1 MFSPTPLNRIMN
13 PSELIV
19 RAGLWDLNRTK
30 VEEFAMQQRIASVI
44 ISHPKYSS
52 PDTIENDIA
61 LIRLNQPF
69 KLTRHIQQVCMADK
83 SVDVS
88 REGCL
93 AAGWGAESVQTE
105 YKLSQYL
112 KKVQMD
118 VVDDATC
125 EKSFQTALNED
136 FTLKEGFLCAG
147 GHENDLCV
155 GDAGAPLVCP
165 LVGSPNKF
173 VLTGIS
179 SYGHKCFSETPGVYT
194 KVAHYRDWINYPAE
208 IKVAI

>member
-1 MFSPTPLNRIMN
+1 M
-13 PSELIV
+13 IV

-44 ISHPKYSS
+44 ISHPKYTS
-52 PDTIENDIA
+52 PDVIANDLA

-69 KLTRHIQQVCMADK
+69 KLVKHIQKVCMADD
-83 SVDVS
+83 SMEVS
-88 REGCL
+88 RHGCL
-93 AAGWGAESVQTE
+93 AAGWGAESAETE
-105 YKLSQYL
+105 FKLSQYL

-118 VVDDATC
+118 LVDDASC
-125 EKSFQTALNED
+125 EKSFQTAVNQHDYKLS
-136 FTLKEGFLCAG
+136 EGLLCAG
-147 GHENDLCV
+147 GFENDLCV

-165 LVGSPNKF
+165 LVGAPNKF

-194 KVAHYRDWINYPAE
+194 KVSHYRDWINYPAE
-208 IKVAI
+208 IKIAV